1 MFCRETGAHHVEDVE
16 VTFALALGDDAGFL
30 EEVVGDVAGEGDAGI
45 VEMDL
50 HVLAEAAGVVVAAR
64 LERRKRERERKREGE
79 RENKTRKQKH
89 IRRKNIKTN
98 KNTKKQTQRKHTC
111 NNSNDGSNDCTP
123 CFVIRIPQNEPKKP
137 VTNLTF
143 ICFFIVVTSVD
154 VILDK

>member
-64 LERRKRERERKREGE
+64 LERRKREREGE
-79 RENKTRKQKH
+79 RER
-89 IRRKNIKTN
+89 
-98 KNTKKQTQRKHTC
+98 
-111 NNSNDGSNDCTP
+111 
-123 CFVIRIPQNEPKKP
+123 EM
-137 VTNLTF
+137 
-143 ICFFIVVTSVD
+143 
-154 VILDK
+154 